1 MSFNSSSSLPSLHI
15 INVVTGDAPRAQRQ
29 GPRHG
34 APAAPL
40 RHRGQAP
47 QREPR
52 PVRGGQ
58 VHGAGRR
65 GGDRGPRRGGGRGQG
80 IGGAGSVE
88 TVFPPQMQ

>member
-1 MSFNSSSSLPSLHI
+1 MSFNSSSLHT
-15 INVVTGDAPRAQRQ
+15 INVLTGDVAGAQRQ

-47 QREPR
+47 QRKPR

-65 GGDRGPRRGGGRGQG
+65 GGDRGPRRGGGRGQR
-80 IGGAGSVE
+80 IGAGSVE

>member
-1 MSFNSSSSLPSLHI
+1 MSFNSSSLHT
-15 INVVTGDAPRAQRQ
+15 INVLTGDAAGAQRQ

-80 IGGAGSVE
+80 IGAGSVG